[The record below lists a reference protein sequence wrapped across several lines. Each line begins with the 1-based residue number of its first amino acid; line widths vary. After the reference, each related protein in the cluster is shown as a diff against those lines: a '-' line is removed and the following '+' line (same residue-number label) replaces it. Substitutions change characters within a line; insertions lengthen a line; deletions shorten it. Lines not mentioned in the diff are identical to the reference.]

1 MGCAVFF
8 AAMDLRPELN
18 SKVEIMVALAPSVYG
33 KHIRNPLARL
43 SVPVGNILV
52 IHYIIIFM

>member
-18 SKVEIMVALAPSVYG
+18 SKVELMVALAPSVYG

-43 SVPVGNILV
+43 SVPVGTILV
-52 IHYIIIFM
+52 LHNIP